1 MPDSR
6 ARMAESGRS
15 GGFGDDRVF
24 YNYMEFYGLFAD
36 KSLAKMSEAGTDDGV
51 WGRTVGD
58 EVIL

>member
-1 MPDSR
+1 
-6 ARMAESGRS
+6 MAESGRS